1 MKKIDKEELH
11 QLFQKIKQK
20 DKVAFDKLYE
30 KYKNLIFNIAFCISK
45 DHYISE
51 EVVQIVFLKIFQ
63 MPINKLPSSY
73 ESSWLYTVTK
83 NQTIELL
90 RKRFNYIDIESIYD
104 INSDNNEINTIID
117 KDSFNRIISGLDEKE
132 KEIVSLKLLS
142 NFTLKEIGEMLN
154 IPTGTVQWKYYKS
167 LHSLKLLI
175 GNLILFILNF
185 GLYIKTK
192 GTSKESEIKS
202 NNKDINSNAGFSVS
216 PDSIMAET
224 SVTTDSLSVSHT
236 NIQISLLSFSAVFL
250 VFTLVFSIIFAK
262 HQQKRY
268 KKTSKY
274 YMGK

>member
-63 MPINKLPSSY
+63 MPISKLPSSY

-224 SVTTDSLSVSHT
+224 SVNTDSLSVSHT
-236 NIQISLLSFSAVFL
+236 NIQISLLSFSAIFL

-274 YMGK
+274 YMSK

>member
-63 MPINKLPSSY
+63 MPINKFPSSY

-90 RKRFNYIDIESIYD
+90 RKKFNYIDIESIYD

-224 SVTTDSLSVSHT
+224 SVNTDSLSVSHT
-236 NIQISLLSFSAVFL
+236 NIQISLLSFSAIFL

-274 YMGK
+274 YMSK

>member
-1 MKKIDKEELH
+1 MKKINKEELH

-63 MPINKLPSSY
+63 MPISKLPSSY

-224 SVTTDSLSVSHT
+224 SVNTDSLSVSHT
-236 NIQISLLSFSAVFL
+236 NIQISLLSFSAIFL

-274 YMGK
+274 YMSK